1 MTVVEVGA
9 ARDGIACMD
18 LAIAVVAIVLTL
30 LAGSVLFAALGT
42 SPLQG
47 LNVFVVAPLAS
58 LRGWSSWRLKRH
70 R

>member
-1 MTVVEVGA
+1 MW
-9 ARDGIACMD
+9 IW
-18 LAIAVVAIVLTL
+18 LSPVVAIVLTL

-58 LRGWSSWRLKRH
+58 FRGWSELALKATP
-70 R
+70 